1 MPASPPRLLRLS
13 AALLGTGLGLAG
25 TRRVFLSLFDRALP
39 APFIEAMAEARP
51 ARLPPRSEVGP
62 SPLVMAL
69 PPTMRVEGV
78 LGNESVVVKD
88 SLDVAGFPTSLG
100 LRRVGQIASD
110 DATIVKRLREAG
122 AQISGKAKMTELGMD
137 GVGALMPST
146 MPHNPLAPGYIPGG
160 SSTGTAVAVA
170 SGLVRYG
177 IGGDGLGSV
186 RIPAAYCGLVGL
198 KPGTGTLSTEGYRSV
213 AATMD
218 VPGPM
223 AVTVAD
229 CARIFQVSA
238 GLPVRELSER
248 SPSEV
253 GLIMGLGPELASSA
267 QRRAFSRALDAMHT
281 RRILLSVPGAA
292 SHLSLAVAWSTA
304 ELAQSPYAEHTDSA
318 QGHLNI
324 TLGRSLAGDLPSL
337 AERREALIRSVLRA
351 LDAVEVLAMPTTAIP
366 PPALTEALLAGGQD
380 LALLR
385 AIGAY
390 TPLANVTGLPAIAV
404 PSGRDDR
411 GRPLSIMFLGR
422 PGSEEALLEIAAA
435 VEATGVGRKPI

>member
-1 MPASPPRLLRLS
+1 VPASPPRVLRLS

-25 TRRVFLSLFDRALP
+25 TRRVFHSLFDRALP

-51 ARLPPRSEVGP
+51 AARFDRSAGV
-62 SPLVMAL
+62 SPLVMTL
-69 PPTMRVEGV
+69 PTTAHVEGV
-78 LGNESVVVKD
+78 LGRESVVVKD
-88 SLDVAGFPTSLG
+88 SLDVAGAPTSLG
-100 LRRVGQIASD
+100 LGRVGEIATH
-110 DATIVKRLREAG
+110 DAAIVRRLREAG

-137 GVGALMPST
+137 GIGALMPST
-146 MPHNPLAPGYIPGG
+146 MPQNPLAPGYIPGG

-170 SGLVRYG
+170 SGLSRYG

-223 AVTVAD
+223 ALTVGD
-229 CARIFQVSA
+229 CARLFQVSA
-238 GLPVRELSER
+238 GLPVRELAAR
-248 SPSEV
+248 RPTKV
-253 GLIMGLGPELASSA
+253 GLIVGLGPELASSA

-281 RRILLSVPGAA
+281 SRVLLPVPGAA

-318 QGHLNI
+318 QGRLNI
-324 TLGRSLAGDLPSL
+324 TLGRSLAGDLSLL
-337 AERREALIRSVLRA
+337 AERRDALLREVLRA
-351 LDAVEVLAMPTTAIP
+351 LESVEVLAMPTTAIP
-366 PPALTEALLAGGQD
+366 PPALTAALLAGGQD
-380 LALLR
+380 IALLR

-411 GRPLSIMFLGR
+411 GRPLSIMFVGR

-435 VEATGVGRKPI
+435 VEATGVGTQRI